1 MPKPRRL
8 RIARVEL
15 AAWAT
20 LVAFLLAAP
29 VWLLL
34 VHEPDTRIARTP
46 RPASGPGAD
55 PVPARPRGLD
65 APERA
70 IGALREAG
78 DVDGLLGALAKA
90 RADGAPRLQ
99 VLAVASLRAVPG
111 DLASAALR
119 GIVEAPDAPV
129 LERTTALG
137 ALWERGER
145 GYVEATSREADV
157 PELRSKAR
165 VLLWR
170 DQGGG

>member
-1 MPKPRRL
+1 MSKPRRL

-20 LVAFLLAAP
+20 LVAFLVAAP
-29 VWLLL
+29 AWLLL
-34 VHEPDTRIARTP
+34 VREPDLSVSRHPQPGSSPHVESSRAR
-46 RPASGPGAD
+46 S
-55 PVPARPRGLD
+55 RGHD
-65 APERA
+65 APEHA

-78 DVDGLLGALAKA
+78 DVQGLLGALARA

-111 DLASAALR
+111 DRASAALR

-145 GYVEATSREADV
+145 GYVESTSRDADE

-165 VLLWR
+165 VLLR
-170 DQGGG
+170 REQGGG